1 MYHDISCVGQPYTF
15 PRAKSIKEN
24 VEKKIN
30 IDVINWEKLFH
41 DPLTTNNA
49 IYPES
54 LIISSSVSTCLN
66 LSKFWHQNKQPLLQ
80 YFTLDK
86 IFHFL
91 QVIKQKHVGMVCVMN
106 L

>member
-1 MYHDISCVGQPYTF
+1 MYLDISCVGQPYTF

-24 VEKKIN
+24 VEKKI
-30 IDVINWEKLFH
+30 
-41 DPLTTNNA
+41 DPLTPNNA
-49 IYPES
+49 IYPDL
-54 LIISSSVSTCLN
+54 LIISSSVSTFLN

-86 IFHFL
+86 FFHFL

-106 L
+106 V